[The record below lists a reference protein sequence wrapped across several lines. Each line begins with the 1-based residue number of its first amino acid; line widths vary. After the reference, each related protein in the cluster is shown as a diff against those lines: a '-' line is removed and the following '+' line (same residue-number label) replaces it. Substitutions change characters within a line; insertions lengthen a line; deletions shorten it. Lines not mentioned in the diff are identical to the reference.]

1 LCNKLTQEKSSIA
14 STAASLAQVL
24 NYATPVRQVRVYNGG
39 MCPLVTVYLFRDVHF
54 APTGNTVVCVGER
67 DTVETVLGGGRL
79 EALFKGKA
87 VYTHGE
93 TK

>member
-1 LCNKLTQEKSSIA
+1 LIRQGQANFPK
-14 STAASLAQVL
+14 VL

-67 DTVETVLGGGRL
+67 NTVETVLGGGRL

>member
-1 LCNKLTQEKSSIA
+1 
-14 STAASLAQVL
+14 
-24 NYATPVRQVRVYNGG
+24 

>member
-1 LCNKLTQEKSSIA
+1 M
-14 STAASLAQVL
+14 TAPDHFAEAHLNIL
-24 NYATPVRQVRVYNGG
+24 RRRGNYATPVRQVRVYNGG

-54 APTGNTVVCVGER
+54 APTGNTVVCVRER
-67 DTVETVLGGGRL
+67 DIVETVLGGGRL

-87 VYTHGE
+87 VYTPRGK